1 MDDSDLKA
9 FTKCTKFHLLYN
21 CLVRDKTIHI
31 SGTSLIWLAVD
42 VLFLFSHLTSED
54 WVEVEVE
61 ETVSDSSPYLTSD
74 YWSGYPLDKGFIDY
88 IYRISTHTL
97 THFVLK
103 VALE

>member
-1 MDDSDLKA
+1 M
-9 FTKCTKFHLLYN
+9 FEYTKFQLLYN
-21 CLVRDKTIHI
+21 CLVLDKTSHI

-54 WVEVEVE
+54 LVEVE
-61 ETVSDSSPYLTSD
+61 ETVSDSSLYLRSD